1 MQKYAVAL
9 GMFDGVHIGHKAV
22 LSGAVNS
29 PYKSVAVTFSSIP
42 FKTGGSIATAT
53 DKEQKL
59 RAFGVDEVLFLE
71 FNEVCSLSP
80 EEFLNYLKEKYNL
93 AKICCGFNYRF
104 GKKAAGDTA
113 FLSAWCKA
121 QGIEFFECPEVLFKD
136 KTVSSTRIKEL
147 LSAGDVQTA
156 NLLLEEEFSFSA
168 EVQKGD
174 ARGRT
179 WGFPT
184 LNQRWP

>member
-80 EEFLNYLKEKYNL
+80 EEFLNYLK
-93 AKICCGFNYRF
+93 
-104 GKKAAGDTA
+104 
-113 FLSAWCKA
+113 
-121 QGIEFFECPEVLFKD
+121 
-136 KTVSSTRIKEL
+136 
-147 LSAGDVQTA
+147 
-156 NLLLEEEFSFSA
+156 
-168 EVQKGD
+168 
-174 ARGRT
+174 
-179 WGFPT
+179 
-184 LNQRWP
+184 